1 MIADTIIRAGE
12 VNPLDIIIYA
22 PPDYLLAF
30 PPLPQETTIILW
42 ATEGQAQAGADE
54 TDIVVTRGLPVISA
68 PVFVGDS
75 KLKRWTGTE
84 WVTVGTIVVF
94 Q

>member
-12 VNPLDIIIYA
+12 VTPADVVLYIA
-22 PPDYLLAF
+22 PDYSLAF
-30 PPLPQETTIILW
+30 PAIAQETTIILW

-54 TDIVVTRGLPVISA
+54 TDIVVTRILPGVAIIA
-68 PVFVGDS
+68 PES

-84 WVTVGTIVVF
+84 WVTVGTLVVYN
-94 Q
+94 